1 MVQNTSHEPRNSI
14 CQVLSQ
20 NPSEM
25 RSCLEDS
32 PIVCLWIPISSQDLK
47 AIPRSICLLSPA
59 SGIVRR
65 AKGQVLGKCTN
76 SCSFSC
82 PSSNGAPAASSLVTP
97 LEYRVR
103 SIWYGQYG
111 TFHLPGHEKHHRL
124 CQICPGQRPLMR
136 PLHQYIQS
144 P

>member
-20 NPSEM
+20 DPSEM
-25 RSCLEDS
+25 RGCLEDS

-47 AIPRSICLLSPA
+47 AIPSKSRSICLLSPA

-65 AKGQVLGKCTN
+65 ANGQVLGKCTNSN

-82 PSSNGAPAASSLVTP
+82 PSSNCTPAASSLVTP
-97 LEYRVR
+97 LEYNVP
-103 SIWYGQYG
+103 
-111 TFHLPGHEKHHRL
+111 LPGHEKHHRL
-124 CQICPGQRPLMR
+124 CQICPGQRSLMR
-136 PLHQYIQS
+136 PLH
-144 P
+144 